1 MAFRIV
7 DRTYINR
14 DQIRIDIKKR
24 LNSYR
29 DLRAEHQQIR
39 DELQQLEGVIGSPSG
54 PNLDGMPRSPGVS
67 NPVERLTIKHI
78 GLEQRY
84 RAQLDGLIAGQAEIE
99 DLIEGLEPT
108 ERRLARFRYID
119 GLSWEKVCDKMNY
132 SWRQTHRI
140 HGRMLDRLVAAE
152 IERRNANK

>member
-1 MAFRIV
+1 MTERE
-7 DRTYINR
+7 
-14 DQIRIDIKKR
+14 QIRSDIKRK

-67 NPVERLTIKHI
+67 NPVERLTIRHI

-140 HGRMLDRLVAAE
+140 HGRMLDKLVAAE
-152 IERRNANK
+152 LERRNAQK